1 MPRNIYDLLTSN
13 RFVVGD
19 GAMGTMLQGAGL
31 TTGGAPE
38 LWNVEQPDIVRG
50 IYQAYV
56 DAGAQIIETNSFG
69 GTSFRLKLHEA
80 QDRVAEL
87 NHAAAALAREA
98 AGDGVLV
105 AGSIGPTGEL
115 MEPMGKLTPES
126 AAAAF
131 AEQAAALEAGGVD
144 FFLIET
150 MSDLAEV
157 EAAVSGIRRASELP
171 IAATLTFDTK
181 YHTMMGVSPVQAL
194 RRLAGLGVRIIGA
207 NCGNGPDEIRRVVGE
222 MAAARPEG
230 VFLMAQS
237 NAGLPKWVGGHVH
250 YDGTPAVMAE
260 YALDMAAMG
269 VSYIG
274 ACCGSTPGHI
284 RAMAEALAT
293 RPIPAYSPAAG
304 GETNGAGDDHSR
316 RSERRS
322 ERRQRMADGGS
333 AV

>member
-1 MPRNIYDLLTSN
+1 MSRNIYDLLASN

-19 GAMGTMLQGAGL
+19 GAMGTMLQDAGL

-38 LWNVEQPDIVRG
+38 LWNVERPDIVAG
-50 IYQAYV
+50 IYKAYA
-56 DAGAQIIETNSFG
+56 DAGAQIIETNTFG
-69 GTSFRLKLHEA
+69 GTRFRLKLHHV

-87 NHAAAALAREA
+87 NRAAAALAREA
-98 AGDGVLV
+98 AGEGVLV

-115 MEPMGKLTPES
+115 MEPMGDLTPET

-131 AEQAAALEAGGVD
+131 AEQAAALESGGVD

-157 EAAVSGIRRASELP
+157 EAAVTGIRSVSELP

-181 YHTMMGVSPVQAL
+181 YHTMMGVAPVRAL
-194 RRLAGLGVRIIGA
+194 RRLAELGVKIIGA
-207 NCGNGPDEIRRVVGE
+207 NCGNGPDEIRRVIGE

-237 NAGLPKWVGGHVH
+237 NAGLPKWVEGHVH
-250 YDGTPAVMAE
+250 YDGTPEVMAE

-269 VSYIG
+269 VNYIG

-284 RAMAEALAT
+284 QAMREALAT
-293 RPIPAYSPAAG
+293 RPIPDYTPAADG
-304 GETNGAGDDHSR
+304 NGAGGDHPR
-316 RSERRS
+316 RTERRT
-322 ERRQRMADGGS
+322 ERRQRAAAG
-333 AV
+333 

>member
-1 MPRNIYDLLTSN
+1 MSRNIYDLLATN
-13 RFVVGD
+13 RFIVGD
-19 GAMGTMLQGAGL
+19 GAMGTMLQDAGL

-50 IYQAYV
+50 IYQAYA
-56 DAGAQIIETNSFG
+56 DAGAQIVETNSFG
-69 GTSFRLKLHEA
+69 GTSFRLKLHQA

-87 NHAAAALAREA
+87 NRAAAALAREA
-98 AGDGVLV
+98 AGETALV

-115 MEPMGKLTPES
+115 MEPMGNLTPAT

-131 AEQAAALEAGGVD
+131 AEQAAALESGGVD

-157 EAAVSGIRRASELP
+157 EAAVTGIRNVSDLP

-194 RRLAGLGVRIIGA
+194 RRLAELGVRIIGA
-207 NCGNGPDEIRRVVGE
+207 NCGNGPDEIRRVIGE

-237 NAGLPKWVGGHVH
+237 NAGLPKWVEGHVH
-250 YDGTPAVMAE
+250 YDGTPEVMAG

-269 VSYIG
+269 VNYIG

-284 RAMAEALAT
+284 QAMAEALAT
-293 RPIPAYSPAAG
+293 RPIPDYQPAATG
-304 GETNGAGDDHSR
+304 ADGNGANGDHPR
-316 RSERRS
+316 RGERRS
-322 ERRQRMADGGS
+322 ERRQRAAAG
-333 AV
+333 